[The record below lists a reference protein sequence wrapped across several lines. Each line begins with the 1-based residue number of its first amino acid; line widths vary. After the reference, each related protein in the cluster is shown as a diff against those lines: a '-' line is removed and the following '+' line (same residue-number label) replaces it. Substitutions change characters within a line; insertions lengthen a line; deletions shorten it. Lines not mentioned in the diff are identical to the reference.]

1 MSLAQ
6 FGVVRILRYVMMNKK
21 IKSKREIFM
30 LIDLLLQAA
39 LVGNI
44 LWVVMLVTRE
54 ITVRNYVILL
64 IASIISGVFASFID
78 TNKIFGRGSNVKLSK
93 PQPND
98 SKWMTFYF
106 VFIAIYIVLSI
117 VIGFKLLG

>member
-30 LIDLLLQAA
+30 LIDLLLQAS

-44 LWVVMLVTRE
+44 LIGVMLITRD
-54 ITVRNYVILL
+54 ITVKNYIILL
-64 IASIISGVFASFID
+64 IASIAAGLFASFID

-93 PQPND
+93 PEPND
-98 SKWMTFYF
+98 GKWMTFYF
-106 VFIAIYIVLSI
+106 IFIGIYVVLS
-117 VIGFKLLG
+117 VVFGFMLIR